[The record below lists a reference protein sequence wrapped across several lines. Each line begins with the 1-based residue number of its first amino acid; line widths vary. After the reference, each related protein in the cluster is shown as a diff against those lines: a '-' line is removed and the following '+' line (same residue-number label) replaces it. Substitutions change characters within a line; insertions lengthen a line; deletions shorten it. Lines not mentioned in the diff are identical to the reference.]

1 MTEAHYLSGRTRLAG
16 IMGWPVAHSLSPR
29 LHGHWLLRYGIDG
42 AYVPL
47 PVRPERLEQALS
59 ALPALGCVGVNLT
72 IPHKEAAVSLV
83 DRLSPRA
90 ERIGAVNTVVVEADG
105 MLSGDNTDGFGFIA
119 ALSESQAGWR
129 AEAGPAVV
137 LGAGGAARAV
147 AVALL
152 DAGVPEVRLLNR
164 TPERARALADDL
176 GGAVHTVNWTVRA
189 AALDGAA
196 LLVNTTSLGMHGQPP
211 LDLAL
216 DALPPRALVTDVV
229 YTPLITP
236 LLALAQ
242 ARGNPV
248 VDGLGMLLHQ
258 ARPGFRAWFG
268 VDPEVDDDLRAVVA
282 AGLPQ
287 TG

>member
-29 LHGHWLLRYGIDG
+29 LHGHWLRRYGIDA

-47 PVRPERLEQALS
+47 SVPPEQLPQALS
-59 ALPALGCVGVNLT
+59 ALPALGFAGVNLT

-90 ERIGAVNTVVVEADG
+90 QRIRAVNTVVVEADG

-119 ALSESQAGWR
+119 ALSESQVGWR

-147 AVALL
+147 SVALL
-152 DAGVPEVRLLNR
+152 DAGVSEVRLLNR
-164 TPERARALADDL
+164 TPERARALADEL
-176 GGAVHTVNWTVRA
+176 GGSVQAVDWTARA

-196 LLVNTTSLGMHGQPP
+196 LLVNTTSLGMRGQPP
-211 LDLAL
+211 LVLTL
-216 DALPPRALVTDVV
+216 DSLPRTALVTDVV

-268 VDPEVDDDLRAVVA
+268 VDPEVDDDLRAAVA
-282 AGLPQ
+282 AGLSAA
-287 TG
+287 G